1 MAPLLPSGG
10 VQTPAGMAGM
20 GWPLPREAKSEGQ
33 CPPWTRVSL
42 LRLYME
48 QFGASEEGG
57 PDTCPGSALSKP

>member
-1 MAPLLPSGG
+1 MALLLPSGG

-48 QFGASEEGG
+48 QFGAREERG
-57 PDTCPGSALSKP
+57 P